1 LGAAFH
7 PELTG
12 RENIFL
18 NAAVLGMGR
27 AEILRKFDEIVAF
40 AGFSDRLDQ
49 PVKHYSSGCTCG
61 WPSRVASHVDPEI
74 LLMDEVLAV
83 GDVDFQKKSMDRLE
97 QVGRNGQT
105 VVFVSHNVHAVLRL
119 CNRAVLLDQ
128 GRVLASGAVRDV
140 VSTYLALFGAS
151 GGDRCYPD
159 EVGQPGDAVVRMQ
172 QIRVISATSETLADV
187 NLDEAFGIEMRFR
200 VLVPGMTLFPSL
212 TVNNEWGPICWVT
225 DAATDGHGAIR
236 PCGEYCGHGMVSS
249 QLPLG
254 RQDDCDRSDALLR
267 ALYRSL
273 RRARCSEL
281 PGNRDQWRK
290 PRSLSG
296 KYRWGRATVTALAS
310 GLSALIGAWRKPYS
324 ESQCKSAAK
333 SIDTVAPSIFRR
345 ELFPHF
351 DLRLTGPF
359 IDNAFKQRK
368 RLLVGIVRSD

>member
-1 LGAAFH
+1 MLGGASGCFTALDDVSFDAEPGHIVGILGRNGAGKSTLLKILARILRPTRGRVELTGKVGSLLELGAAFH

-49 PVKHYSSGCTCG
+49 PVKHYSSGMYM
-61 WPSRVASHVDPEI
+61 RLAFAVASHVDPEI

-236 PCGEYCGHGMVSS
+236 PCGEYCATAWFPANFLSA
-249 QLPLG
+249 G
-254 RQDDCDRSDALLR
+254 RM
-267 ALYRSL
+267 
-273 RRARCSEL
+273 
-281 PGNRDQWRK
+281 
-290 PRSLSG
+290 
-296 KYRWGRATVTALAS
+296 TVTAAM
-310 GLSALIGAWRKPYS
+310 LSFAPYTVHYEERDVVS
-324 ESQCKSAAK
+324 FQAIETNGGSRGHYPGN
-333 SIDTVAPSIFRR
+333 IDGGVRP
-345 ELFPHF
+345 L
-351 DLRLTGPF
+351 LRWQVDFQP
-359 IDNAFKQRK
+359 
-368 RLLVGIVRSD
+368 